1 MTMPTLISVALLSA
15 LPVFSARPPK
25 VLENVVVW
33 EEPGRFGGWPANHG
47 IWSWGDEILVGFSAA
62 YFQAGDLDRH
72 LGDRSRPGV
81 DGLARSLDG
90 GRTWKF
96 ETFNS
101 DGKRQPA
108 VLAEPMDFTHPDFAL
123 KFKATNTDAGEAW
136 FYYSTDRGHHWRGP
150 FKFPMLGLPGIPA
163 RTDYIVNG
171 KRDCLVFL
179 TASKS
184 NRKEGRPFCARTT
197 DGGLSWKFISYIGPE
212 PAGFTIMP
220 STVRLGPARLLTTV
234 RHKENETANWI
245 GAYLSEDDGASWR
258 LLGKAAPSTGV
269 KSGNPPSL
277 LRLRDHRLVLVY
289 GYRSQPWGIRAR
301 FSSDEGRTWGQ
312 EFHLRPDGSW
322 WDLGYP
328 RSVQR
333 PDGKIV
339 SVYYFMR
346 AKDTERYIAATI
358 WDPGSAN

>member
-1 MTMPTLISVALLSA
+1 MRWLTAVLSLSSLCT
-15 LPVFSARPPK
+15 LPVAAAGRKP
-25 VLENVVVW
+25 VVVENVSVW

-62 YFQAGDLDRH
+62 YFKLGDLDRH
-72 LGDRSRPGV
+72 LVDRTRPGV
-81 DGLARSLDG
+81 AGLARSLDG

-96 ETFNS
+96 TQFASEPGGSPMELT
-101 DGKRQPA
+101 
-108 VLAEPMDFTHPDFAL
+108 EPMDFTHPDFAL
-123 KFKATNTDAGEAW
+123 KLQATNADNGPAR

-150 FKFPMLGLPGIPA
+150 YKFPMFDLKGVPA

-171 KRDCLVFL
+171 QRDCLLFL

-184 NRKEGRPFCARTT
+184 NGKEGRPFCARTR
-197 DGGLSWKFISYIGPE
+197 DGGLTWKFVSYIGPE
-212 PAGFTIMP
+212 PEGFAIMP
-220 STVRLGPARLLTTV
+220 STVRLSPATLLTTI
-234 RHKENETANWI
+234 RHKEASGNWLD
-245 GAYLSEDDGASWR
+245 AYLSTDDGANWR
-258 LLGKAAPSTGV
+258 LLGKVAPTGE

-277 LRLRDHRLVLVY
+277 LRLRDGRLAVVY
-289 GYRSQPWGIRAR
+289 GYRAAPYGIRAR
-301 FSSDEGRTWGQ
+301 FSSDNGKSWSGDFMIRA
-312 EFHLRPDGSW
+312 DGAW

-358 WDPGSAN
+358 WDPGE